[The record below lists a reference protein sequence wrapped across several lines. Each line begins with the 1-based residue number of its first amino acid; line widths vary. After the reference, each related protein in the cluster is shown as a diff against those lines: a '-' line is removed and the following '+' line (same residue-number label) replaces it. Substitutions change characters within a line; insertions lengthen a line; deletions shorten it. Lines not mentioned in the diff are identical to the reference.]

1 MEVSKPYIV
10 IDDFNYRFCV
20 HALSLGD
27 DLLTKVSTAEGHVLS
42 VDEPRAVGWLGRAPN
57 PIEMFLTA
65 LASCFIITLKLH
77 AKRLGLVIDHVE
89 VFSEGSFDIRGFIM
103 PEKFTSGFK
112 SLSLKASISTGV
124 NCEKLRKLLNKVF
137 NGWIVGSTVS
147 RAVPI
152 SIDIRARCLDVDGSP
167 KELII
172 SEVVSKSY

>member
-1 MEVSKPYIV
+1 MGVSKPYIV

-77 AKRLGLVIDHVE
+77 AKRLGLIIDHVE

-172 SEVVSKSY
+172 SEVISKSY

>member
-1 MEVSKPYIV
+1 MGVSKPYIV

-77 AKRLGLVIDHVE
+77 AKRLGLIIDHVE
-89 VFSEGSFDIRGFIM
+89 VFSEGLFDVRGFIM
-103 PEKFTSGFK
+103 PEKFASGFK

>member
-1 MEVSKPYIV
+1 VGVSKPYIV

-77 AKRLGLVIDHVE
+77 AKRLGLIIDHVE

-172 SEVVSKSY
+172 SEVISKSY

>member
-1 MEVSKPYIV
+1 MGVSKPYIV

-77 AKRLGLVIDHVE
+77 AKRLGLIIDHVE